1 MIARGIVL
9 VVNPRATRV
18 DGGLP
23 ARVADALR
31 PHGLLRT
38 VVAEDAA
45 ATREAAVRARQANV
59 GVVAVV
65 GGDGTVQAVAEVL
78 AGGTTAL
85 LPVAGGST
93 NVLARGLGWPQRAVD
108 ALPLL
113 GPALRAGPRD
123 IRLARIRLD
132 GGPWRT
138 VCVNAGVGIDAAT
151 VRWVEDHPAT
161 KRRLRQ
167 AAFAAAAVGPG
178 ARALVTGPA
187 LYVSVE
193 GTPSVRCSSVLVA
206 CGRPYAYVQGTA
218 MDVLPRADWGGRL
231 EWAGVR
237 PGSPAAAVRAVV
249 AGVRGRGPAATPGV
263 LGGLTEGTIRVG
275 AARPVAVQADG
286 EPLGWAQEVDI
297 RPGDTLRVIVPANAV
312 GRPPASGSP

>member
-1 MIARGIVL
+1 MTARGIVL
-9 VVNPRATRV
+9 VVNPRATRA
-18 DGGLP
+18 DGALP

-38 VVAEDAA
+38 VVAEDPA
-45 ATREAAVRARQANV
+45 ATRAAAVRAREAGV
-59 GVVAVV
+59 AVVAVV

-78 AGGTTAL
+78 AGGSTAL

-93 NVLARGLGWPQRAVD
+93 NVLTRGLGWPQRAVD

-113 GPALRAGPRD
+113 GAALDGEPRE

-132 GGPWRT
+132 AGPWRT

-151 VRWVEDHPAT
+151 VQWVEDHPVT

-178 ARALVTGPA
+178 ARALVTGPT

-193 GTPSVRCSSVLVA
+193 GTPAVRCSSLLVA
-206 CGRPYAYVQGTA
+206 CGRPYAYVQGTP

-237 PGSPAAAVRAVV
+237 PGAPAAAVRAVL
-249 AGVRGRGPAATPGV
+249 AGVRGRGPASAPGV
-263 LGGLTEGTIRVG
+263 LGGLTEGVIRVD
-275 AARPVAVQADG
+275 ANRVVAVQADG
-286 EPLGWAQEVDI
+286 EPLGWAYQVDI
-297 RPGDTLRVIVPANAV
+297 APGDTLRVVVPADA
-312 GRPPASGSP
+312 GRRPPHSP